1 MSNVPRALFLLL
13 FVSYAY
19 FYQAGGW
26 NQNTRFNLVRAILN
40 DGTVQVDRYH
50 ANTGDK
56 AFFDGHYYSD
66 KAPGQAF
73 GALPAVALT
82 RVLYRSG
89 GGNGE
94 SRDGLALLSYVA
106 TVSTVGLFTAF
117 AGVVL
122 YKLSTA
128 WGASQ
133 GGALFAATA
142 FGLATPMWA
151 LATLFIGHALAAS
164 CLVLAFAAACRIG
177 HPPRHGAVPP
187 GTTEP
192 RSADLLQG
200 LAIGGAA
207 GWATISEFPA
217 AVPAALIAVLA
228 AIRAWPLGRRRAV
241 RLLGGLTVGALLC
254 ASLLMAYQYACF
266 GSPFHLAY
274 SSEEGFEGMKQG
286 LFGIQVPTREVLMEL
301 LFGTYRGLL
310 PLAPLIAVTPAGLW
324 MLRREGAA
332 VATAL
337 VIAGFYILLNA
348 GYYYWEGGW
357 TMGPRHLAPAI
368 PFLCLGLAPLWTRSS
383 RAARLVLAALWIWGF
398 SLSLITVSTMAQP
411 AAAIRRP
418 VAELVWPA
426 FRDGDLALNTQTFD
440 EARANRARWRTGQ
453 DPKAAW
459 NLGMKL
465 GLKGWASLLPLVL
478 AWLVLAWHIGR
489 TSPAP
494 RRHTPC

>member
-1 MSNVPRALFLLL
+1 MFLLL

-50 ANTGDK
+50 DNTGDK
-56 AFFDGHYYSD
+56 AYFDGHYYSD

-73 GALPAVALT
+73 GALPAVALA
-82 RVLYRSG
+82 RAVYASA

-94 SRDGLALLSYVA
+94 TLNGLALLSYVA
-106 TVSTVGLFTAF
+106 TVATVGLFTAA

-122 YKLSTA
+122 YKLSLA
-128 WGASQ
+128 WGASR

-142 FGLATPMWA
+142 FGLATPMWG

-164 CLVLAFAAACRIG
+164 CLVLAFAAAWRIG
-177 HPPRHGAVPP
+177 HSY
-187 GTTEP
+187 
-192 RSADLLQG
+192 RSDSTDLLHG
-200 LAIGGAA
+200 LAIGVAA

-217 AVPAALIAVLA
+217 AVPAALIAALA

-241 RLLGGLTVGALLC
+241 RLLGGLAAGALLC

-286 LFGIQVPTREVLMEL
+286 LFGIQAPTREVLMEL

-310 PLAPLIAVTPAGLW
+310 PLAPVIAVTPAGLW
-324 MLRREGAA
+324 MLRRQGAA

-383 RAARLVLAALWIWGF
+383 RTVRLVLAALWIWGF
-398 SLSLITVSTMAQP
+398 SLSLITVATMAQP
-411 AAAIRRP
+411 AAAIRQP

-440 EARANRARWRTGQ
+440 AVRANRARWRTGE

-465 GLKGWASLLPLVL
+465 GLNGWQSLLPLVL
-478 AWLVLAWHIGR
+478 VWLVLAWHIAR
-489 TSPAP
+489 ALSSYNPSDL
-494 RRHTPC
+494 RHQEMG